1 MHTHA
6 DAHIIFQNIRY
17 LCNEREIRGSEINFF
32 FFLEIRIILYD
43 IKRGKFLLKREMTIE
58 IIPLAFAHV
67 DINAT
72 FTTYRQEVQADDARP
87 PLQN

>member
-1 MHTHA
+1 M
-6 DAHIIFQNIRY
+6 
-17 LCNEREIRGSEINFF
+17 
-32 FFLEIRIILYD
+32 YD